1 MDHFHYQDAELCA
14 EGVELRRIAEA
25 VDTPFYC
32 YSTATLEHH
41 YRVFSEAFHGVDAE
55 FCYAVKANSNLAV
68 IRTLA
73 QLGAGA
79 DVVSEGEMHQ
89 ALAAGVAPERIV
101 FSGVGKRPAELRAA
115 LEQGIGQFNV
125 ESTAELEALS
135 ALAQGA
141 GLTARIA
148 LRLNPDVDAAT
159 HAKITTGKAENKF
172 GIAWPEAREIYAR
185 AAGLPGLE
193 VVGAAMHIGSQ
204 ITELG
209 PFEKA
214 FTFLAGAVEALRS
227 DGHDIRR
234 LDLGG
239 GLGIPYG
246 QEEPPTPAQYGAL
259 VKRLTAPL
267 GCRLVLEP
275 GRVIVGNAGL
285 LVTRVIYLK
294 ETTQRRFVIVDS
306 AMNDFMRPSLYDAR
320 HQVVPVREPRQ
331 VTAAVPVDIVGP
343 ICESSDTL
351 ARDVPLPPLV
361 TDDLLAIRSAGAY
374 GAVMASTY
382 NGRPQVAEVLVNG
395 DQFAIVRPRQTLAEL
410 LATDRLPDWLQADP
424 AESVP

>member
-1 MDHFHYQDAELCA
+1 MDHFHYQNSELHA
-14 EGVELRRIAEA
+14 EGVALRSIAEA

-41 YRVFSEAFHGVDAE
+41 YRVFTEAFDGVEAE

-79 DVVSEGEMHQ
+79 DVVSEGEMRQ

-101 FSGVGKRPAELRAA
+101 FSGVGKKPAELSAA
-115 LEQGIGQFNV
+115 LAEGIGQFNV
-125 ESTAELEALS
+125 ESTAELETLS
-135 ALAQGA
+135 ALAAGA
-141 GLTARIA
+141 GLSARIA

-172 GIAWPEAREIYAR
+172 GIGWPEAREIYAR
-185 AAGLPGLE
+185 AAQLPGLE

-204 ITELG
+204 VTQLG
-209 PFEKA
+209 PFEEA
-214 FTFLAGAVEALRS
+214 FGFLVTAVEALRS

-246 QEEPPTPAQYGAL
+246 QEEPPSPAQYGAL

-294 ETTQRRFVIVDS
+294 ETASRRFVIVDS

-320 HQVVPVREPRQ
+320 HQVVPVREPREIPALQ
-331 VTAAVPVDIVGP
+331 SVDIVGP

-395 DQFAIVRPRQTLAEL
+395 NRFAVVRPRQTLAEL

-424 AESVP
+424 AKGAA

>member
-214 FTFLAGAVEALRS
+214 FTFLVMAVEALQS

-246 QEEPPTPAQYGAL
+246 QEEVPSPAQYGAL
-259 VKRLTAPL
+259 VKRLTAPAR
-267 GCRLVLEP
+267 CRLVLEP
-275 GRVIVGNAGL
+275 GRVIVGNAGV

-294 ETTQRRFVIVDS
+294 ENAGRRFVIVDS

-320 HQVVPVREPRQ
+320 HQVVPVRQAQEASAGQ
-331 VTAAVPVDIVGP
+331 PVDIVGP
-343 ICESSDTL
+343 ICETSDTL
-351 ARDVPLPPLV
+351 ARDVVLPPLV
-361 TDDLLAIRSAGAY
+361 TGDLLAIRSAGAY

-395 DQFAIVRPRQTLAEL
+395 EQFAVVRPRQTLAEL
-410 LATDRLPDWLQADP
+410 LATDRLPDWLQTEP
-424 AESVP
+424 GGGS